1 MKPRERKL
9 LLAIL
14 FLGFGLRCLFLQ
26 SRSIQYDDAFSIL
39 ISERS
44 LSEIV
49 AGTAADTMPPLYYF
63 LLHFWMMINREL
75 WWLRM
80 LSVLLNLGSIF
91 LLFNLTAA
99 LWDTPSSLWAA
110 LIAAI
115 SPLQIYHAQDLR
127 MYALLAFCQ
136 ILYLWSFGQIWKRYS
151 AGTKPGWYH
160 LAGLIAGVTLAM
172 YSHNLGGFLLVAPNL
187 FLLIK
192 RQWRLLGYLCLL
204 QAGIIILALPWLGM
218 VPGQVAKIQGA
229 FWTPRPG
236 VVEILQ
242 ALVLFTATLPL
253 PGIWFPVA
261 MVLSLQILVM
271 VTIEL
276 TRHKPYNDGVL
287 LFVVAALSPPFLL
300 FVVSYLMRPV
310 FVPRGFLISAL
321 IYAGLIGR
329 VIALGWEKKVGMVV
343 FATMFIASIISLPFQ
358 MTFREFPRSPFREA
372 VAALKVVVR
381 PGDRLIHD
389 NKLSAFPFL
398 VYAPQIEQRFLADE
412 PGSHN
417 DTLAIAS
424 QEAMG
429 LFPVSDIEHASE
441 GAGRV
446 YFVVFSKTIAEY
458 QEAGF
463 LGHPNLLW
471 LQNRYQSC
479 EHKVFNDLEVYCFEQ

>member
-1 MKPRERKL
+1 MNPRERKL

-14 FLGFGLRCLFLQ
+14 LFGFGLRCLFLQ
-26 SRSIQYDDAFSIL
+26 SRSIHYDDAFSIL
-39 ISERS
+39 ISERN

-63 LLHFWMMINREL
+63 LLHFWMKISREL

-91 LLFNLTAA
+91 LLFKLVSTV
-99 LWDTPSSLWAA
+99 LDSPSGLWAA
-110 LIAAI
+110 FIAAI

-136 ILYLWSFGQIWKRYS
+136 MLYLWSFGQMWKRFI
-151 AGTKPGWYH
+151 AGARPCWYH
-160 LAGLIAGVTLAM
+160 LAGLIAGGALAM

-192 RQWRLLGYLCLL
+192 RRWRLLGYLCLL

-236 VVEILQ
+236 IVEVLQ
-242 ALVLFTATLPL
+242 ALVLFTASLPL

-261 MVLSLQILVM
+261 MVLSLQILVL
-271 VTIEL
+271 VTLEL
-276 TRHKPYNDGVL
+276 IRHKPCNDGT
-287 LFVVAALSPPFLL
+287 LFLVVAALTPPVLL
-300 FVVSYLMRPV
+300 FAVSYVMRPV

-321 IYAGLIGR
+321 IYAGLIGN
-329 VIALGWEKKVGMVV
+329 VIALGWEKKVGMIV
-343 FATMFIASIISLPFQ
+343 FATMAFASLISLPFQ
-358 MTFREFPRSPFREA
+358 MTFRDFPRSPFREA
-372 VAALKVVVR
+372 VAALEAVVQ

-398 VYAPQIEQRFLADE
+398 VYAPQIEQSFLADE

-417 DTLAIAS
+417 DTLAFSS

-429 LFPVSDIEHASE
+429 LFPVGDIEKASE
-441 GAGRV
+441 GADRV
-446 YFVVFSKTIAEY
+446 YFVVFSKAIAEY

-463 LGHPNLLW
+463 LSHPNLMW
-471 LQNRYQSC
+471 LKNRYRSC
-479 EHKVFNDLEVYCFEQ
+479 EHLVFNDLEVYCFEQ